1 MMNRSRC
8 QTKAKPSRADSL
20 SQAKRGEVKEQQQG
34 GGGGAMSLFERRG
47 GGEQQQLRGGGR
59 AVLLEG
65 TGGKQQQWGAKGGYC
80 RLLERG
86 GGGEGGTVAVGREE
100 GGEQQ
105 PPQPRYRLHLA
116 LAVLCNSET
125 QTPKAHNED
134 SWQRTYQTP
143 QANPNLLGQTT
154 KGTRNPQTS
163 GPFKIYNANAE
174 HGLNSFKSLC
184 TIHFEKNFALS
195 LLCENLS
202 SSST

>member
-1 MMNRSRC
+1 
-8 QTKAKPSRADSL
+8 
-20 SQAKRGEVKEQQQG
+20 
-34 GGGGAMSLFERRG
+34 MSLFERRG
-47 GGEQQQLRGGGR
+47 GGEQQQLRGGGGR
-59 AVLLEG
+59 YCWKGLGESNNSGGRGGVLSFVGE
-65 TGGKQQQWGAKGGYC
+65 
-80 RLLERG
+80 RRG
-86 GGGEGGTVAVGREE
+86 GGGGTVAVGREE

-163 GPFKIYNANAE
+163 G
-174 HGLNSFKSLC
+174 HSKS
-184 TIHFEKNFALS
+184 TMRTQ
-195 LLCENLS
+195 
-202 SSST
+202 STD